1 MANSKAFHKFIS
13 SNINLLFLKSTYQHK
28 VVKTIRKIN
37 SVSDHYSDWFEPGT
51 QLAQSQNKSQIHRRR
66 SNRRKNLHQKL
77 VMSQM
82 STKKAAKLDMD
93 DRAKIVQYFTRP
105 VNGAGDISGM

>member
-1 MANSKAFHKFIS
+1 MEK
-13 SNINLLFLKSTYQHK
+13 NI
-28 VVKTIRKIN
+28 

-93 DRAKIVQYFTRP
+93 DRTKIVQYFTRP
-105 VNGAGDISGM
+105 VNGAGDISGNCIC